1 MNHDKVLWYDDWKIE
16 ELVGNSSKER
26 WHKTPE
32 SLALCHP
39 SIAPVVLDGDESSFV
54 QDGSDQRVHLG
65 HVRKDPEEP
74 HAHASQKQRH
84 LHNPSVGIFG
94 HKYGQ

>member
-1 MNHDKVLWYDDWKIE
+1 MFRWSLRRFLRKASTKNYRKKCILVVGIVEMNHDKVLWYDDWKIE

-39 SIAPVVLDGDESSFV
+39 SIL
-54 QDGSDQRVHLG
+54 
-65 HVRKDPEEP
+65 
-74 HAHASQKQRH
+74 QKQ
-84 LHNPSVGIFG
+84 
-94 HKYGQ
+94 K